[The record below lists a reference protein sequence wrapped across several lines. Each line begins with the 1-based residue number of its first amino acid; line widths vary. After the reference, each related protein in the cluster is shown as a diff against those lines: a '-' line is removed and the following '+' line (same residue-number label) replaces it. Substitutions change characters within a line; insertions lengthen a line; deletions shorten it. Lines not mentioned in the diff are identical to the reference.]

1 MICEK
6 LKYKLNTAK
15 IKGIKHITVPTLTES
30 EKQEL
35 TECGYTFKFITE
47 RNYYIINL

>member
-1 MICEK
+1 MVCEK

-15 IKGIKHITVPTLTES
+15 IKGIKNITIKTLTES
-30 EKQEL
+30 EKEEL
-35 TECGYTFKFITE
+35 KDCGYTFKFITE

>member
-1 MICEK
+1 MTCEK
-6 LKYKLNTAK
+6 LKYKLNNAK
-15 IKGIKHITVPTLTES
+15 IKGIKHITIKSLSDS

-35 TECGYTFKFITE
+35 IDCGYTFKFITE